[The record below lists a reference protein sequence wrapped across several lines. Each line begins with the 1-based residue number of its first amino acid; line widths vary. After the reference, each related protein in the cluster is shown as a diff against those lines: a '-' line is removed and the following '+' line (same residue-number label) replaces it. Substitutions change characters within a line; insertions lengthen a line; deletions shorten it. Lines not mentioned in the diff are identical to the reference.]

1 MKPAF
6 DFNCHVLVTG
16 GSSGIGAAIAHAFF
30 HAGARVTI
38 CGRSR
43 KRLAEASLKGSLQ
56 AIPMDVTCE
65 ESVQEATS
73 LAVAG
78 NGDIH
83 VHVANAGIAMGCP
96 FDQME
101 LELWRRIL
109 AVNLDGAYL
118 SIRASLPSMRK
129 AGRGRIIAV
138 SSVAGLKG
146 LKSASAYTV
155 SKHGLIGLVRA
166 LSEELMHT
174 GITANAL
181 CPGYVDTPLLER
193 NVDDFARVR
202 DITRDEAL
210 AKFLR
215 LNRHHRIVRPDEVA
229 SAALWL
235 CGPGSG
241 SINGQVIPIAGGQ
254 V

>member
-1 MKPAF
+1 MKPEF
-6 DFNCHVLVTG
+6 DCDCHVLVTG

-30 HAGARVTI
+30 HVGARVTI
-38 CGRSR
+38 CGRNR
-43 KRLAEASLKGSLQ
+43 DRLAAASLDGALQ

-65 ESVQEATS
+65 HSVEEATR
-73 LAVAG
+73 LAIAG

-83 VHVANAGIAMGCP
+83 IHVANAGVARGCP
-96 FDQME
+96 FDQMN
-101 LELWRRIL
+101 LQFWRRIL

-129 AGRGRIIAV
+129 AGWGRIIAV
-138 SSVAGLKG
+138 ASVAGLKG

-155 SKHGLIGLVRA
+155 SKHGMVGLVRA
-166 LSEELMHT
+166 LSEELMYT
-174 GITANAL
+174 EITANAL

-193 NVDDFARVR
+193 NVGEIARIR
-202 DITRDEAL
+202 GITSDEAL
-210 AKFLR
+210 AKLLR
-215 LNRHHRIVRPDEVA
+215 LNRHRRIVQPDEVA
-229 SAALWL
+229 RAALWL